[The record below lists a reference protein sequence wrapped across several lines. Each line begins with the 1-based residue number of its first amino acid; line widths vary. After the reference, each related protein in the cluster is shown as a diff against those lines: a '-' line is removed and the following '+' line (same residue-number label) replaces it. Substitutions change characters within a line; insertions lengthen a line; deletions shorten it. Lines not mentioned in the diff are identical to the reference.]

1 MILSPYGTELKVQV
15 KLFYISYRNK
25 ISSWEQD
32 YLKKISSPIK
42 LEMKPLQSKKTYK
55 RIEDQKRYEGDLFLS
70 GKADNSNYYC
80 FDKSGKVLT
89 TEKFANLLTT
99 SQTFTSLFIGGTYGI
114 HGEIIDKASS
124 LISIGKMEFT
134 HELFRIMVLEQIYR
148 VSCIYNN
155 HPFHQI

>member
-1 MILSPYGTELKVQV
+1 VQV

-25 ISSWEQD
+25 ITSWEQD

-42 LEMKPLQSKKTYK
+42 LEMKPLLSKKSYK

-70 GKADNSNYYC
+70 GKADSGQYHC
-80 FDKSGKVLT
+80 FDKSGRVLS
-89 TEKFANLLTT
+89 TEKFANFLNV
-99 SQTFTSLFIGGTYGI
+99 SQTVTSLFIGGTYGI
-114 HGEIIDKASS
+114 HNEIIDKASS

-148 VSCIYNN
+148 VSCIHNN

>member
-1 MILSPYGTELKVQV
+1 MQV
-15 KLFYISYRNK
+15 KLFYISYKNK

-42 LEMKPLQSKKTYK
+42 LEMKPLLSKKSYK

-70 GKADNSNYYC
+70 GKADSSKYHC
-80 FDKSGKVLT
+80 FDKSGKVLS
-89 TEKFANLLTT
+89 TEKFANFLDV
-99 SQTFTSLFIGGTYGI
+99 SQTVTALFIGGAYGI
-114 HGEIIDKASS
+114 HNEIIDKASS

-148 VSCIYNN
+148 VSCIHNN

>member
-1 MILSPYGTELKVQV
+1 MQV
-15 KLFYISYRNK
+15 KLFYISYKNK

-42 LEMKPLQSKKTYK
+42 LEMMPLLSKKSYK

-70 GKADNSNYYC
+70 GKADSGQYHC
-80 FDKSGKVLT
+80 FDKSGKVLS
-89 TEKFANLLTT
+89 TEKFANFLNV
-99 SQTFTSLFIGGTYGI
+99 SQTVTSLFIGGAYGI
-114 HGEIIDKASS
+114 HNEIIDKASS

-148 VSCIYNN
+148 VSCIHNN

>member
-1 MILSPYGTELKVQV
+1 MQV

-25 ISSWEQD
+25 ITSWEQD

-42 LEMKPLQSKKTYK
+42 LEMKPLLSKKSYK

-70 GKADNSNYYC
+70 GKADSGQYHC
-80 FDKSGKVLT
+80 FDKSGKVLS
-89 TEKFANLLTT
+89 TEKFANFLNV
-99 SQTFTSLFIGGTYGI
+99 SQTVTSLFIGGAYGI
-114 HGEIIDKASS
+114 HNEIIDKASS

-148 VSCIYNN
+148 VSCIHNN

>member
-1 MILSPYGTELKVQV
+1 VQV

-25 ISSWEQD
+25 ITSWEQD

-42 LEMKPLQSKKTYK
+42 LEMKLLLSKKSYK

-70 GKADNSNYYC
+70 GKASSSQYHC
-80 FDKSGKVLT
+80 FDKSGKVLS
-89 TEKFANLLTT
+89 TEKFANFLNVN
-99 SQTFTSLFIGGTYGI
+99 QKVTSLFIGGAYGI
-114 HGEIIDKASS
+114 HNEIIDKASS

-148 VSCIYNN
+148 VSCIHNN

>member
-1 MILSPYGTELKVQV
+1 MQV

-25 ISSWEQD
+25 ITSWEQD

-42 LEMKPLQSKKTYK
+42 LEMKPLLSKKSYK

-70 GKADNSNYYC
+70 GKADISQYHC
-80 FDKSGKVLT
+80 FDKSGKVLS
-89 TEKFANLLTT
+89 TEKFANFLNVN
-99 SQTFTSLFIGGTYGI
+99 QKVTSLFIGGAYGI
-114 HGEIIDKASS
+114 HNEIIDKASS

-148 VSCIYNN
+148 VSCIHNN

>member
-1 MILSPYGTELKVQV
+1 MQV

-42 LEMKPLQSKKTYK
+42 LDMKPLLSKKSYK

-70 GKADNSNYYC
+70 SKADSSQYHC
-80 FDKSGKVLT
+80 FDKSGKVLS
-89 TEKFANLLTT
+89 TEKFANFLNV
-99 SQTFTSLFIGGTYGI
+99 SQTVTSLFIGGTYGI
-114 HGEIIDKASS
+114 HNEIIDKALS

-148 VSCIYNN
+148 VSCIHNN

>member
-1 MILSPYGTELKVQV
+1 MQV
-15 KLFYISYRNK
+15 KLFYISYKNK

-42 LEMKPLQSKKTYK
+42 LEMKPLLSKKSYK

-70 GKADNSNYYC
+70 GKADSGKYHC
-80 FDKSGKVLT
+80 FDKSGRVLS
-89 TEKFANLLTT
+89 TEKFANFLNV
-99 SQTFTSLFIGGTYGI
+99 SQKVTSLFIGGAYGI
-114 HGEIIDKASS
+114 HNEIIDKASS

-148 VSCIYNN
+148 VSCIHNN

>member
-1 MILSPYGTELKVQV
+1 MQV

-25 ISSWEQD
+25 ITSWEQD

-42 LEMKPLQSKKTYK
+42 LEMKSLLSKKSYK

-70 GKADNSNYYC
+70 GKADSGQYHC
-80 FDKSGKVLT
+80 FDKSGRVLS
-89 TEKFANLLTT
+89 TEKFANFLNV
-99 SQTFTSLFIGGTYGI
+99 SQTVTSLFIGGAYGI
-114 HGEIIDKASS
+114 HNEIIDKASS

-148 VSCIYNN
+148 VSCIHNN

>member
-1 MILSPYGTELKVQV
+1 MQV
-15 KLFYISYRNK
+15 KLFYISYKNK

-42 LEMKPLQSKKTYK
+42 LEMKPLLSKKSYK

-70 GKADNSNYYC
+70 GKADSGQYHC
-80 FDKSGKVLT
+80 FDKSGKVLS
-89 TEKFANLLTT
+89 TEKFANFLNV
-99 SQTFTSLFIGGTYGI
+99 SQKVTSLFIGGAYGI
-114 HGEIIDKASS
+114 HNEIIDKASS

-148 VSCIYNN
+148 VSCIHNN

>member
-1 MILSPYGTELKVQV
+1 MQV

-25 ISSWEQD
+25 ITSWEQD

-42 LEMKPLQSKKTYK
+42 LEMKPLLSKKSYK

-70 GKADNSNYYC
+70 GKADSGQYHC
-80 FDKSGKVLT
+80 FDKSGRVLS
-89 TEKFANLLTT
+89 TEKFANFLNV
-99 SQTFTSLFIGGTYGI
+99 SQTVTSLFIGGAYGI
-114 HGEIIDKASS
+114 HNEIIDKASS

-148 VSCIYNN
+148 VSCIHNN

>member
-1 MILSPYGTELKVQV
+1 MQV
-15 KLFYISYRNK
+15 KLIYISYKNK

-42 LEMKPLQSKKTYK
+42 LEMKPLLSKKSYK

-70 GKADNSNYYC
+70 GKADSGQYHC
-80 FDKSGKVLT
+80 FDKSGRVLS
-89 TEKFANLLTT
+89 TEKFANFLNV
-99 SQTFTSLFIGGTYGI
+99 SQTVTSLFIGGAYGI
-114 HGEIIDKASS
+114 HNEIIDKASS

-148 VSCIYNN
+148 VSCIHNN

>member
-1 MILSPYGTELKVQV
+1 VQV
-15 KLFYISYRNK
+15 KLIYISYKNK

-42 LEMKPLQSKKTYK
+42 LEMKPLLSKKSYK

-70 GKADNSNYYC
+70 GKADSGQYHC
-80 FDKSGKVLT
+80 FDKSGRVLS
-89 TEKFANLLTT
+89 TEKFANFLNV
-99 SQTFTSLFIGGTYGI
+99 SQTVTSLFIGGTYGI
-114 HGEIIDKASS
+114 HNEIIDKASS

-148 VSCIYNN
+148 VSCIHNN

>member
-1 MILSPYGTELKVQV
+1 
-15 KLFYISYRNK
+15 
-25 ISSWEQD
+25 
-32 YLKKISSPIK
+32 
-42 LEMKPLQSKKTYK
+42 MKPLQSKKTYK

-89 TEKFANLLTT
+89 TEKFANFLTA
-99 SQTFTSLFIGGTYGI
+99 SQTFTSLFIGGTYCI

>member
-1 MILSPYGTELKVQV
+1 MQV
-15 KLFYISYRNK
+15 KLFYISYKNK

-42 LEMKPLQSKKTYK
+42 LKMKPLLSKKSYK

-70 GKADNSNYYC
+70 GKADSGKYHC
-80 FDKSGKVLT
+80 FDKSGRVLS
-89 TEKFANLLTT
+89 TEKFANFLNV
-99 SQTFTSLFIGGTYGI
+99 SQKVTSLFIGGAYGI
-114 HGEIIDKASS
+114 HNEIIDKASS

-148 VSCIYNN
+148 VSCIHNN